1 MAGGTAPSGRPVFD
15 SLLWVLA
22 VWGEKVSVGG
32 VIGFARFPCR
42 LGLLHKIVRQ
52 PQETNYIQVSTSF
65 LVWLHT

>member
-32 VIGFARFPCR
+32 VIGFAPLPLPPGAAAQNCAAAP
-42 LGLLHKIVRQ
+42 G
-52 PQETNYIQVSTSF
+52 N
-65 LVWLHT
+65 